1 MGVQDSLGQKRIK
14 IPNIQTYQTFLK
26 DSVMGIFA
34 NSIKFLSTPKSL
46 NFFLFFFSPKKMEGI
61 FENFDKI

>member
-34 NSIKFLSTPKSL
+34 NSIKF
-46 NFFLFFFSPKKMEGI
+46 FFLFFFSPKKMEGI